1 MGGFAQICRG
11 FCKLGG
17 DTDTGLKAP
26 NGVNFNS
33 ARRNFDTPLLL
44 VSNSNGVNFN
54 KHTYK
59 LFDADKAS
67 FKLQR
72 SKF

>member
-1 MGGFAQICRG
+1 MGGFAQIYRG

-26 NGVNFNS
+26 NGVNFNGRDLRS
-33 ARRNFDTPLLL
+33 LERLLI
-44 VSNSNGVNFN
+44 
-54 KHTYK
+54 
-59 LFDADKAS
+59 S

>member
-1 MGGFAQICRG
+1 MGDFSQICRE
-11 FCKLGG
+11 FYELGG

-26 NGVNFNS
+26 NGVNFNGRDLRS
-33 ARRNFDTPLLL
+33 LERLLI
-44 VSNSNGVNFN
+44 
-54 KHTYK
+54 
-59 LFDADKAS
+59 S

>member
-54 KHTYK
+54 TFVS
-59 LFDADKAS
+59 LLRNS
-67 FKLQR
+67 GI
-72 SKF
+72 KFQTPTE